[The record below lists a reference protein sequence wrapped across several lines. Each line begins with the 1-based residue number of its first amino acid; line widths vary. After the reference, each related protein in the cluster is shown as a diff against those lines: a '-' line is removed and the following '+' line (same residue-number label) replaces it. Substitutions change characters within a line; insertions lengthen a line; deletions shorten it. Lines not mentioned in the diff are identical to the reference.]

1 MLIFVLFIPF
11 FEFYTVKEASKH
23 ITLKHL
29 YINNCKMIGLQ
40 FYPNKVI
47 HALIKE
53 LPEPKW
59 SAEFNMVYL
68 KYSKNN
74 INAIFQKFKGVIWIH
89 GNAFFKEKP
98 IKDNVLPDVNG
109 FRNRVKKDIFKYVPE
124 NYLLKLELKRYSLN
138 TCKIYISLFE
148 KFINHFGEQAINELS
163 EKEIQEYLQLLI
175 QQKKSNSYVDQSI
188 SAIKFYYETVLGM
201 PNRFYS
207 IDRPRKVHQL
217 PKIISKEEILAIIN
231 HTNNIKHR
239 CIVSLLYSAGL
250 RRSEILDL
258 KITDIDSKRM
268 LIYVNNAKGNKDRYS
283 LLSTTV
289 LKELRVYYKEWQPK
303 TYLFE
308 GRKGQK
314 YSAESITAIVRKATK
329 KAGILKKVTPHMLRH
344 SFATHLLESGTN
356 LRYIQNL
363 LGHSSSK
370 TTEIYTHVASHN
382 FKAIKNPLDL

>member
-1 MLIFVLFIPF
+1 
-11 FEFYTVKEASKH
+11 
-23 ITLKHL
+23 
-29 YINNCKMIGLQ
+29 MIGLQ

-109 FRNRVKKDIFKYVPE
+109 FKKDIFKYVPE

>member
-1 MLIFVLFIPF
+1 MFIFFLFSVF
-11 FEFYTVKEASKH
+11 FEFYRVKKTSEH

-29 YINNCKMIGLQ
+29 HINNCKMIGLQ
-40 FYPNKVI
+40 FSPNKVI

-68 KYSKNN
+68 KYSKKN

-98 IKDNVLPDVNG
+98 IKDNSLPNING
-109 FRNRVKKDIFKYVPE
+109 FRNRVKKETLKYAPE
-124 NYLLKLELKRYSLN
+124 SYFLKLELKRYSLN

-148 KFINHFGEQAINELS
+148 KFINHFYQQPINDLS
-163 EKEIQEYLQLLI
+163 EKDIQQYLQVLAH
-175 QQKKSNSYVDQSI
+175 QNKSNSYVNQSI
-188 SAIKFYYETVLGM
+188 NAIKFYYETVLGM

-207 IDRPRKVHQL
+207 VDRPRKEHKL
-217 PKIISKEEILAIIN
+217 PKIISKEEILAIID

-250 RRSEILDL
+250 RRSEILNL

-268 LIYVNNAKGNKDRYS
+268 LIHVNNAKGNKDRYS

-289 LKELRVYYKEWQPK
+289 LRELRVYYKEWQPK

-308 GRKGQK
+308 GKKGQK
-314 YSAESITAIVRKATK
+314 YSPESVAVIVKRATK
-329 KAGILKKVTPHMLRH
+329 KAGILKRVTPHMLRH
-344 SFATHLLESGTN
+344 SFATHLLEGGTN

-363 LGHSSSK
+363 LGHRSSK

-382 FKAIKNPLDL
+382 FKSIKNPLDL